1 MKRILYI
8 VFVWMAAVAFAQ
20 EQMPQQFQANCPGEL
35 PSSPYYYCECR
46 NTSRPFAFPLEV
58 EVTDTMWYSATIE
71 DMKQGICAYWISD
84 CSITFEIY
92 AFCSSKTPSFTM
104 TVNANQM
111 REMSVETINK
121 KLEAMGDQAEALG
134 QLLTPR
140 IRVYPNGGTGKVYC
154 YPYDQGPVSSCEAPL
169 RLIPYMTYV
178 CDKDTEVYELKPEN
192 ISSKG
197 RGFIRWKQK
206 KNLPGTIWLT
216 EGSCDGP
223 EIGRAVMSD
232 SLRVFLLDSVRLLGA
247 KQADKSIFVHVA
259 HDSTYVG
266 RVIYRNTIKWD
277 EQRIDTTL
285 CQGKSLQ
292 LTDTVLRE
300 STVYP
305 NDTLWRRGDT
315 LSLTTYYLTVEPPTP
330 QYDTLKLKYNQF
342 PYTYR
347 NNVLPKEGWGDY
359 DFTIRK
365 ADKCDERYLLH
376 VEHNYVT
383 KTNVVDTTLCLGKTI
398 KINNVTY
405 SKDTVIRDSVWTYA
419 AATNSTP
426 DTYTIRDISIHFTEP
441 DIEYDTISVLPSK
454 MPSYGYY
461 YSKLGVRVF
470 YGDTL
475 IVKKTTN
482 GKTCTRYIQLHVG
495 MDVNMTKADTD
506 TTLCLGKAVTFNN
519 RTYATDTT
527 FYDTIQVDE
536 DTWRIGTIRIH
547 FTEPEME
554 LDTVVIAPSE
564 MTPDGYHYEALDV
577 VLTAYGDTMIVKT
590 AENECTRRIQLHFA
604 FDTTAIRTETD
615 TTLCMGKTVM
625 VSGVSYAADTT
636 VYDSVWMEPGLW
648 MINTISMHFTAPE
661 MEYDSI
667 SLTKSLMDSL
677 GGYWYDSLEVMIA
690 AFGDTLIVKTAD
702 DECTRYIQLH
712 VEEEPEPIDPHEAI
726 DNTWAPAAG
735 AYKYLHKG
743 NLYIR
748 REGKDYDL
756 LGRPANRK

>member
-1 MKRILYI
+1 MKKFLFIL
-8 VFVWMAAVAFAQ
+8 FLWMAACAYAQ
-20 EQMPQQFQANCPGEL
+20 QQAPQQFQANCPGEL

-58 EVTDTMWYSATIE
+58 EITDTVWYSATIE
-71 DMKQGICAYWISD
+71 DMKQGIAAYWIAD
-84 CSITFEIY
+84 CTVTFEIY
-92 AFCSSKTPSFTM
+92 AFCSSKVPSFTM
-104 TVNANQM
+104 TVNPNQM

-121 KLEAMGDQAEALG
+121 KLEDMGDQAEALG
-134 QLLTPR
+134 QILTPR
-140 IRVYPNGGTGKVYC
+140 VRVYPNGGTGKVYC

-169 RLIPYMTYV
+169 KFIPFMTYV
-178 CDKDTEVYELKPEN
+178 CDKDTEVYELKPEK

-259 HDSTYVG
+259 HDSAYVG
-266 RVIYRNTIKWD
+266 RVIYRNTINWD

-292 LTDTVLRE
+292 LADTVLRE

-330 QYDTLKLKYNQF
+330 QYDTLRLKMAQL

-347 NNVLPKEGWGDY
+347 NNIIPKDGWGDY
-359 DFTIRK
+359 DFTIHK

-383 KTNVVDTTLCLGKTI
+383 NTNVVDTTICLGKNI
-398 KINNVTY
+398 KIGNVTY
-405 SKDTVIRDSVWTYA
+405 TADTVIRDSVWMYA
-419 AATNSTP
+419 AASTSTP
-426 DTYTIRDISIHFTEP
+426 DTWTIRDITIRFAEP
-441 DIEYDTISVLPSK
+441 DMEYDTISVLPSK
-454 MPSYGYY
+454 MTARGYWY
-461 YSKLGVRVF
+461 ADLGVMVT

-475 IVKKTTN
+475 IVKKRN
-482 GKTCTRYIQLHVG
+482 NTCTRYIQLHVG
-495 MDVNMTKADTD
+495 KDVVIRDADMD
-506 TTLCLGKAVTFNN
+506 TTLCMGKTAIFNEVTY
-519 RTYATDTT
+519 TADTM
-527 FYDTIQVDE
+527 FYDTIQVDA
-536 DTWRIGTIRIH
+536 DTWQKGMIHIH
-547 FTEPEME
+547 FTEPQTEY
-554 LDTVVIAPSE
+554 DTLVIAPGE
-564 MTPDGYHYEALDV
+564 MTPDGYRYDALDV
-577 VLTAYGDTMIVKT
+577 VLTAYGDTLIEKT
-590 AENECTRRIQLHFA
+590 ATDECTRRIQLHFA
-604 FDTTAIRTETD
+604 YDNTPIHTETD
-615 TTLCMGKTVM
+615 TTLCMGKTV
-625 VSGVSYAADTT
+625 SFAGVTYAVDTLIH
-636 VYDSVWMEPGLW
+636 DSVWIEPGLW
-648 MINTISMHFTAPE
+648 TIQDITIRFTEPE

-667 SLTKSLMDSL
+667 NLTKSQIDST
-677 GGYWYDSLEVMIA
+677 GGYWYDSLEVMIT

-702 DECTRYIQLH
+702 NECTRYIQLH
-712 VEEEPEPIDPHEAI
+712 VEEEIEPEKPHEAI
-726 DNTWAPAAG
+726 EEVLVPAAG
-735 AYKYLHKG
+735 AYKYLHDG

-748 REGKDYDL
+748 REGIDYDL
-756 LGRPANRK
+756 IGRPIYRQ